1 MLKDDDY
8 DGNNLTHQ
16 VNYSGQP
23 IGMEDNDQGESD
35 GQKTYNLCF
44 IVKLTAIAAVGG
56 FLFGYDTG
64 VISGAQLYFDDTW
77 PDITD
82 TERSLTVS
90 LATLGAAVG
99 SLVSGLTSDKYGR
112 KKPIMFAD
120 ILFTLGAILMA
131 VAPTIPTLM
140 VGRFLVGLGDGIAAQ
155 IVPLYLSEVAP
166 VEIRGQLV
174 AFNVA

>member
-1 MLKDDDY
+1 M
-8 DGNNLTHQ
+8 
-16 VNYSGQP
+16 
-23 IGMEDNDQGESD
+23 
-35 GQKTYNLCF
+35 
-44 IVKLTAIAAVGG
+44 
-56 FLFGYDTG
+56 
-64 VISGAQLYFDDTW
+64 
-77 PDITD
+77 
-82 TERSLTVS
+82 S

-140 VGRFLVGLGDGIAAQ
+140 VGRFLVGLGVGIAAQ